1 MVLLSLKPIPF
12 LPKAMEMLFD
22 KSLLGL
28 IESSL
33 HLLRSRLRLFLVV
46 PPPVS
51 SPLIPRRGEPVR
63 NWNRTLIS
71 AVFWKTSSI
80 WSKYWSAV
88 RYVCLD
94 SDRSLCWRMSTRNE
108 LNREMASWSRTTGSI
123 CSVSAQA
130 LKKTQNLTNCMWFR
144 RVSLEWYCS
153 I

>member
-1 MVLLSLKPIPF
+1 MRLKLCKRLVCVVGSVNCESDCIIGLVKPLAYYLLELERIYSSCVTMVLLSLKPIPF

-22 KSLLGL
+22 KSLLGLL

-63 NWNRTLIS
+63 NWKRTLIS
-71 AVFWKTSSI
+71 SVFWKTSSI

-88 RYVCLD
+88 RCVCLD
-94 SDRSLCWRMSTRNE
+94 SDRSLC
-108 LNREMASWSRTTGSI
+108 
-123 CSVSAQA
+123 
-130 LKKTQNLTNCMWFR
+130 
-144 RVSLEWYCS
+144 
-153 I
+153 